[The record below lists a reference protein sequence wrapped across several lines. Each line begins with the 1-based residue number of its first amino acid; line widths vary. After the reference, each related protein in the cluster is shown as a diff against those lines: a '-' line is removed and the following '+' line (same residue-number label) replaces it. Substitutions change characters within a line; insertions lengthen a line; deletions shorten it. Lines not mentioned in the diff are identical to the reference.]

1 MNKATGKWPA
11 SFVLHFTWI
20 LSYSIEIKK
29 KPLFVPR
36 KQMQKCNITL

>member
-20 LSYSIEIKK
+20 LSYSIEKK

>member
-20 LSYSIEIKK
+20 LSYSVEIKK
-29 KPLFVPR
+29 AFICP
-36 KQMQKCNITL
+36 QEANAEM